1 MLELDANLPQ
11 GALCGAHPGALASAL
26 KDAHWW
32 HGSAA
37 QMEQNPGTGAVSL
50 WRAYDGG
57 PPAEPTV
64 PNTGNGQIGEVDDLF
79 GLQCRAGIHCG
90 LVAEDAAPE
99 ATTATVAVRFYIPPG
114 EDARTLFA
122 LNATR
127 AGNYVFL
134 SETAGVLTA
143 KDDNGLAEVTLPC
156 PDRDAPRMAVVSLH
170 GDRLALSLGSNRVD
184 AQAKAG
190 LLSGP
195 ASLFIGC
202 RNQRP
207 RLLKTLG
214 SALILDVWLFP
225 GRALLHSDAAADKIA
240 LSALKRHHL
249 WAAA

>member
-1 MLELDANLPQ
+1 MLELDGNLPP
-11 GALCGAHPGALASAL
+11 GALCSAHPGTVSSAL
-26 KDAHWW
+26 KGAHWW
-32 HGSAA
+32 HGAEA
-37 QMEQNPGTGAVSL
+37 QMEQDPGTGAVSL
-50 WRAYDGG
+50 WRTYDGG
-57 PPAEPTV
+57 PPAEPTE

-90 LVAEDAAPE
+90 VVAEDAAPD
-99 ATTATVAVRFYIPPG
+99 ATTATVAVRFYTPPG

-134 SETAGVLTA
+134 SETGGVLTA
-143 KDDNGLAEVTLPC
+143 KDDQGRASVELPC
-156 PDRDAPRMAVVSLH
+156 PDRDAPRLAVVSLY
-170 GDRLALSLGSNRVD
+170 GDRLALALGPNRAD
-184 AQAKAG
+184 AHAKEG
-190 LLSGP
+190 ILGGT

-214 SALILDVWLFP
+214 AALILDVWLFP
-225 GRALLHSDAAADKIA
+225 GRALLHSGAPADTRA
-240 LSALKRHHL
+240 LAALKRHHL